1 MPDLVVELV
10 DMTSPDGSKLAI
22 ENTILYPP
30 AVFIEGKLFGK
41 GKIDTDRMVES
52 IRRINGD
59 PN

>member
-10 DMTSPDGSKLAI
+10 DMASPDGSKLAI

-41 GKIDTDRMVES
+41 GKIDADRMVES
-52 IRRINGD
+52 IRRLNGD
-59 PN
+59 RN